1 MNDVCPHSPE
11 HRHCW
16 HKDPKPDYSRP
27 QPYRSYCCWCGK
39 ETFEG
44 HLDKIPDH
52 GPCSDVTCREKLSS

>member
-1 MNDVCPHSPE
+1 MSDACPHSPE

-44 HLDKIPDH
+44 PLDKIPDH
-52 GPCSDVTCREKLSS
+52 GPCADASCREKLNS